1 MQIGAHMLK
10 NIRLFLSEYKSLGL
24 LIIVTL
30 ISLALDLF
38 NKDTYAHMLLGASS
52 LVMVIPMLRDM
63 WLTLQ
68 EGKYGVDILAATA
81 IITSVLLHEY
91 WTGII
96 IVLMLTGGEA
106 LEDYAENRAKK
117 ELSSLL
123 DRAPTQATVLRKNQE
138 IVVSVEKLKIGD
150 RILVRTGEVI
160 PVDGVVIDGTT
171 SVDESS
177 LTGESLPVVK
187 ETKSLVMSG
196 SINME
201 GSITIEA
208 TQTSKNSQY
217 ETIIAL
223 VRNAA
228 NAEAPFVRL
237 TDRYS
242 IPFTII
248 SFAIAGA
255 MWIITKDANRF
266 LQILVVATPCPL
278 LLAAPIALIS
288 GMSRSAKHGAIIRNG
303 TVLEKLATVKS
314 FGFDKTGTLTEG
326 KPKIIDIVS
335 VDDRFSQEKIL
346 SFASAL
352 ENKSSHV
359 LARTITD
366 FAEVNNIQPTKI
378 SKVREVSG
386 HGLEATHQG
395 KIVRIGNRRFM
406 ENEGINL
413 DNNPADSATEGMVSF
428 VSFDD
433 KLIGLILFED
443 VARKESK
450 DTLQALHNL
459 GIKETIMVTGD
470 KESVAH
476 VIADEVGIDTVKA
489 ECLPADKIIA
499 VEQLRKRHG
508 SVAFVGDG
516 VNDAPVLTSAD
527 VGIALGARGS
537 TAASEAADI
546 VILLDDISKVAVA
559 REIAVRTFKI
569 ARQSILIGIGL
580 SFVLMAIFATGKFKP
595 SLGAA
600 LQELVDVTVIINA
613 LRAHR
618 GRLKIAPQSTK
629 H

>member
-1 MQIGAHMLK
+1 MLK
-10 NIRLFLSEYKSLGL
+10 QIRRFFGEYRVLGGLLAITTVALILDILAKDKLSHLLLGL
-24 LIIVTL
+24 TSLI
-30 ISLALDLF
+30 
-38 NKDTYAHMLLGASS
+38 
-52 LVMVIPMLRDM
+52 MVIPMLRDM

-68 EGKYGVDILAATA
+68 EGRYGVDILAATA
-81 IITSVLLHEY
+81 IVTSVLLHEY
-91 WTGII
+91 WAGII

-123 DRAPTQATVLRKNQE
+123 NNAPTKATVLRKNQE
-138 IVVSVEKLKIGD
+138 ISLPVAQLKVGD
-150 RILVRTGEVI
+150 HIIVKTGEVI
-160 PVDGVVIDGTT
+160 PVDGLVIDGTT
-171 SVDESS
+171 SIDESS
-177 LTGESLPVVK
+177 LTGESLPVTK
-187 ETKSLVMSG
+187 EKGATVMSG
-196 SINME
+196 SINLE
-201 GSITIEA
+201 GSIILEA
-208 TQTSKNSQY
+208 THTSKDSQY

-223 VRNAA
+223 VRNAT

-242 IPFTII
+242 IPFTIV

-255 MWIITKDANRF
+255 MWLITKDANRF

-314 FGFDKTGTLTEG
+314 FGFDKTGTLTQG
-326 KPKIIDIVS
+326 KPKIVQIVS
-335 VDDRFSQEKIL
+335 TDKSHDKSELIAL
-346 SFASAL
+346 AAAL
-352 ENKSSHV
+352 ESKSGHV
-359 LARTITD
+359 LAQAITSYAEGERIG
-366 FAEVNNIQPTKI
+366 FAKI
-378 SKVREVSG
+378 SKVKERSG
-386 HGLEATHQG
+386 HGLEATYQG

-406 ENEGINL
+406 E
-413 DNNPADSATEGMVSF
+413 TEGVHLANSDTEKIEGGMISF
-428 VSFDD
+428 ISLNNTLLGYIV
-433 KLIGLILFED
+433 FED
-443 VARKESK
+443 EIRREAKA
-450 DTLQALHNL
+450 TLHALHQL

-470 KESVAH
+470 KASVAQA
-476 VIADEVGIDTVKA
+476 IADKAGIDTVKS

-499 VEQLRKRHG
+499 VEQLRKKHG

-516 VNDAPVLTSAD
+516 VNDAPVLTSSD

-546 VILLDDISKVAVA
+546 VILLDDVSKVAVA
-559 REIAVRTFKI
+559 REIATRTFQI
-569 ARQSILIGIGL
+569 ARQSILVGIGL
-580 SFVLMAIFATGKFKP
+580 SFVLMAMFATGKFKP

-600 LQELVDVTVIINA
+600 LQEIVDVTVIINA

-618 GRLKIAPQSTK
+618 GKLKVAPHTSIK

>member
-1 MQIGAHMLK
+1 MLK
-10 NIRLFLSEYKSLGL
+10 NIRHFFSEYRALGVL
-24 LIIVTL
+24 LIITIIALSLDIAGKDSQSHL
-30 ISLALDLF
+30 I
-38 NKDTYAHMLLGASS
+38 LGISS
-52 LVMVIPMLRDM
+52 LVMVIPMLKDM

-68 EGKYGVDILAATA
+68 EGRYGVDILAATA

-91 WTGII
+91 WAGII
-96 IVLMLTGGEA
+96 IVLMLTGGKA

-117 ELSSLL
+117 ELSALL
-123 DRAPTQATVLRKNQE
+123 DRAPTKATVLRKKQE
-138 IVVSVEKLKIGD
+138 VSVPVAQLKVGD
-150 RILVRTGEVI
+150 HIIVKTGEVI
-160 PVDGVVIDGTT
+160 PVDGFVIEGAT
-171 SVDESS
+171 SIDESS
-177 LTGESLPVVK
+177 LTGESLPVMK
-187 ETKSLVMSG
+187 EKDGTVMSG
-196 SINME
+196 SINLE
-201 GSITIEA
+201 GSIIIEA
-208 TQTSKNSQY
+208 THTSKDSQY

-223 VRNAA
+223 VKNAA

-248 SFAIAGA
+248 SFAIATA

-303 TVLEKLATVKS
+303 TVLEKLASVKA
-314 FGFDKTGTLTEG
+314 FGFDKTGTLTQG
-326 KPKIIDIVS
+326 KPKIVDIVS
-335 VDDRFSQEKIL
+335 LDKTHDKNSIISL
-346 SFASAL
+346 AAAL
-352 ENKSSHV
+352 ESKSGHV

-366 FAEVNNIQPTKI
+366 YATNENITLAKI
-378 SKVREVSG
+378 SKVKERSG
-386 HGLEATHQG
+386 HGLEATYQG
-395 KIVRIGNRRFM
+395 KIVRIGNMRFM
-406 ENEGINL
+406 ETEGVKL
-413 DNNPADSATEGMVSF
+413 DHLSTRVPDNGMVSF
-428 VSFDD
+428 VSVNSSLLGF
-433 KLIGLILFED
+433 ILFED
-443 VARKESK
+443 EIRVEAKQ
-450 DTLQALHNL
+450 TLQALRHL

-470 KESVAH
+470 KESVAQA
-476 VIADEVGIDTVKA
+476 IADQAGIDTVKS

-499 VEQLRKRHG
+499 IEQLRKKHG

-516 VNDAPVLTSAD
+516 VNDAPVLTSSD

-546 VILLDDISKVAVA
+546 VILLDDVSKVAVA
-559 REIAVRTFKI
+559 REIATRTFQI
-569 ARQSILIGIGL
+569 ARQSILVGIGL

-618 GRLKIAPQSTK
+618 GKLKFAQQSTTK
-629 H
+629 R